1 MPIVTSQVT
10 PEVRSF
16 ADLDM
21 SFIKHPTK
29 KDVARK
35 FGSAA
40 VIQSVKN
47 LVLMNFYEKPFQPWI
62 GCSARQM
69 LFENMSPL
77 IAGSLQN
84 AILEVIRNFEPRVKV
99 QLCDV
104 TADYDNNSYSV
115 TIEFFIQNQVAPTS
129 ISFILERIR

>member
-1 MPIVTSQVT
+1 
-10 PEVRSF
+10 
-16 ADLDM
+16 M
-21 SFIKHPTK
+21 SFVKHPTK